1 MNVPS
6 ITHMRDSL
14 FNAANNESSHWEV
27 IFCFCHAESF
37 SAMMCT
43 RFVVYVVSVCLD
55 KRAELSECTARLVQL
70 MQGTLVC

>member
-14 FNAANNESSHWEV
+14 CNAAYNESSQV
-27 IFCFCHAESF
+27 IFCFCLAESF

-55 KRAELSECTARLVQL
+55 KRAELSKCTARLVQL